1 MLVRISSVSD
11 TKDISCCIL
20 VSCFF
25 LMAFLMTIIFL
36 FHADFNVPSG
46 EKILQKSE
54 HQMFFK
60 VFST

>member
-25 LMAFLMTIIFL
+25 LTAFLMTIIFL
-36 FHADFNVPSG
+36 FHADFNVPSE
-46 EKILQKSE
+46 EKILQKSKD
-54 HQMFFK
+54 QIFYTA
-60 VFST
+60 FST